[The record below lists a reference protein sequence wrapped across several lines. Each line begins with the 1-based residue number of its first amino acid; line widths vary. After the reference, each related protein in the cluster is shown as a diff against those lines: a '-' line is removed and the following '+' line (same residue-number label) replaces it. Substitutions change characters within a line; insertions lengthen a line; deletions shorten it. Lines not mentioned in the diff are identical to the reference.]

1 MSTPGAGP
9 SRSPMTRS
17 RASQPSSPMTP
28 ISSRA
33 PASGAVSGEQKGSVV
48 NGGTRGAEHSG
59 PTGVDHPKSEHVNGA
74 GLPEGGAVEQE
85 KSVRTEYLQPAEL

>member
-28 ISSRA
+28 IPSRV
-33 PASGAVSGEQKGSVV
+33 PASRAVSGEQKDSVV
-48 NGGTRGAEHSG
+48 DEETGGAEHSG
-59 PTGVDHPKSEHVNGA
+59 PASVDHPMSEHVAGA

-85 KSVRTEYLQPAEL
+85 KSARTEYLQPAEL

>member
-28 ISSRA
+28 MSSRA
-33 PASGAVSGEQKGSVV
+33 SAPRVVSGEQKSSVAQ
-48 NGGTRGAEHSG
+48 GE
-59 PTGVDHPKSEHVNGA
+59 TGVSDHSVQAAIDHPVSEHVAEA
-74 GLPEGGAVEQE
+74 GLSRGDAVEQE
-85 KSVRTEYLQPAEL
+85 KPARPEYLQPAEL